1 MLLAKKP
8 KIPIITIHQAKGSE
22 FDYVF
27 LAGMQQGTFPTWFAL
42 KTNDLDEEKRLF
54 YVAVTRAKK
63 KLCITWCQQ
72 NRNTEY
78 VQSQFL
84 NTLPSL
90 YTDYE

>member
-8 KIPIITIHQAKGSE
+8 KIPIITVHQAKGSE

-42 KTNDLDEEKRLF
+42 KSNNLNEEKRLF

-63 KLCITWCQQ
+63 KLSITWCQQ
-72 NRNTEY
+72 NGHTEQ
-78 VQSQFL
+78 VQSPFL
-84 NTLPSL
+84 NAIPSI
-90 YTDYE
+90 YAEYE